1 MDFGDEGIEAAV
13 FTCIA
18 LVARSQVSHRCV
30 YDTCFARVDVLTGA
44 GCSYFR
50 VLGIYVL

>member
-30 YDTCFARVDVLTGA
+30 YDTCFVSYLT
-44 GCSYFR
+44 C
-50 VLGIYVL
+50 LEI